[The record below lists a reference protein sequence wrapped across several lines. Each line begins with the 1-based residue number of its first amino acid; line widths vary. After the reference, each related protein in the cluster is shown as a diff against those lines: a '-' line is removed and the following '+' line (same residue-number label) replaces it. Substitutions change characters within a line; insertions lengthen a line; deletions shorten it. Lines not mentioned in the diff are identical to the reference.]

1 VISHTHTHTHTLI
14 DSDSH
19 AHILEHLH
27 AIIAHET
34 TALSRCC
41 SYGCRTGVTEVQA
54 PGRLQS
60 PVRKY
65 RPTRCTHMVDKIYV
79 YTRAAQL
86 TLPIQYYSVGI
97 SSISES

>member
-1 VISHTHTHTHTLI
+1 MDQDAFGTEVG
-14 DSDSH
+14 H

-65 RPTRCTHMVDKIYV
+65 RPGVPTWLIKNTS
-79 YTRAAQL
+79 
-86 TLPIQYYSVGI
+86 TLGLRS
-97 SSISES
+97 